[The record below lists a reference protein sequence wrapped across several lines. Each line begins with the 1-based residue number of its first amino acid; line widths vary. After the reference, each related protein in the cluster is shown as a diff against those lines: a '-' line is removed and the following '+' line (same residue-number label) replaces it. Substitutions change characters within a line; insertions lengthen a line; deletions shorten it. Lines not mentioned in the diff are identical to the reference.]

1 MSRNANEV
9 RRQRRRENAGKR
21 LKLCSRCKRV
31 LEKVRRSSGEWRD
44 DDYDAKTA
52 VRSVSADL
60 SGSSPSLSR
69 GLNLAG
75 QAHHAVAKPLHSAP
89 RCDTLVTTY
98 AARLSAT
105 SLRASGV
112 MAAFA
117 KGWRR
122 D

>member
-60 SGSSPSLSR
+60 SGSSPFPFSR
-69 GLNLAG
+69 AESSGAG
-75 QAHHAVAKPLHSAP
+75 PSCS
-89 RCDTLVTTY
+89 R
-98 AARLSAT
+98 
-105 SLRASGV
+105 
-112 MAAFA
+112 
-117 KGWRR
+117 
-122 D
+122 